1 MARHLDTGKEGE
13 EKAARWLQNR
23 DYDIIDRN
31 WTHGHLEI
39 DIIAQRAGYLHFVE
53 VKTRCSSHFGHPED
67 EVNKSKLRHMI
78 DAGVA
83 WLSLHP
89 GWKKVRFDILAIRL
103 NPTTEDEYFLIED
116 VYF

>member
-13 EKAARWLQNR
+13 EKAARWLRNR
-23 DYDIIDRN
+23 DYEIIERN

-39 DIIAQRAGYLHFVE
+39 DIIAVKERYLHFVE
-53 VKTRCSSHFGHPED
+53 VKTRSNGHFGYPED
-67 EVNKSKLRHMI
+67 EVSKTKLRHMI

-83 WLSLHP
+83 WLALHP
-89 GWKKVRFDILAIRL
+89 GWKKVRYDILAIRL
-103 NPTTEDEYFLIED
+103 DPRGADEYFLIED